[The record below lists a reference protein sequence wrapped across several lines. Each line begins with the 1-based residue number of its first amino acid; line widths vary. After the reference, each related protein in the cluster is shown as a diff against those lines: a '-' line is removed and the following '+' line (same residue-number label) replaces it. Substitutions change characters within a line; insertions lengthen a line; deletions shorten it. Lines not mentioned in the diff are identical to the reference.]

1 MCLLGQRIWNPATAV
16 TRASCPSSELHEWPD
31 RRPQTCRLASGDV
44 LTDAC
49 HYLKL
54 LGSNIS
60 QRVPIFL
67 LGILEQRCP
76 SLCPRPLREAPR
88 AQEIVGEMVVLPSS
102 TTHER
107 NLFPGSMSP
116 RNYFS
121 PRASRSERWRS
132 FRRCSYWLARR
143 LAGAESESRGWWPR
157 LEPGISFE
165 LDGSTVGVP
174 RGCEFWELL
183 RRSCATCNEAVCGT
197 WSEVKIRLN
206 EA

>member
-1 MCLLGQRIWNPATAV
+1 M
-16 TRASCPSSELHEWPD
+16 TRASCPSSELTNDLIAAP
-31 RRPQTCRLASGDV
+31 RPAGQQAETRSQTPAVTLNSSTPTSHSAF
-44 LTDAC
+44 
-49 HYLKL
+49 
-54 LGSNIS
+54 
-60 QRVPIFL
+60 QFL

-116 RNYFS
+116 HNYFS
-121 PRASRSERWRS
+121 PRASRNKRWRS

-157 LEPGISFE
+157 LELGISFE
-165 LDGSTVGVP
+165 LNGSTVGSP

-183 RRSCATCNEAVCGT
+183 RSCCATCNDAGCVERGLKSRCT
-197 WSEVKIRLN
+197 
-206 EA
+206 